1 MEEPRLLLTCSA
13 RGVVFNTSSRSM
25 VPVRDIYPEL
35 AAAAQE
41 YLYEPFRIVKLQSS
55 GIFFDDNITLVA
67 QFKGEQIK
75 LLERID
81 IDNMKRA
88 RPPPTD
94 RAASPPQE
102 ALSKKRKLEGKGAQE
117 AQRYYHASS
126 GG

>member
-13 RGVVFNTSSRSM
+13 RGVVFNTSARSM

-41 YLYEPFRIVKLQSS
+41 YIDEPFRIVKLQSS
-55 GIFFDDNITLVA
+55 GVFFDDNITLVA

-75 LLERID
+75 LLEQGD

-88 RPPPTD
+88 RPPPTEG
-94 RAASPPQE
+94 AASSPAQE
-102 ALSKKRKLEGKGAQE
+102 ALSKKRKLEGVKE
-117 AQRYYHASS
+117 AQRFYQAST